1 MKRRILAL
9 VLALLALTGCKNA
22 ENSNLSSADQAL
34 LDQMVGMDAFDKMKQ
49 DQQEQLLED
58 LGIGRYTLEDVA
70 GQGRYMVVLSDTL
83 GLNTFTLH
91 YEDGILARV
100 ATSFRKSAKDTPL
113 ESAVSGLQLEDYH
126 YKAIHFLSYTPQDLA
141 TLLAEEGYAQV
152 SVSLVSLSP

>member
-9 VLALLALTGCKNA
+9 VLVLLALTGCKKA
-22 ENSNLSSADQAL
+22 ENSNLSPADQAL
-34 LDQMVGMDAFDKMKQ
+34 LDQMVGMDTFDKMNQ

-70 GQGRYMVVLSDTL
+70 GHGRYMVVLSDTL

-100 ATSFRKSAKDTPL
+100 ATSFRKTPKDTPM
-113 ESAVSGLQLEDYH
+113 ESEASGLQLEDYH
-126 YKAIHFLSYTPQDLA
+126 YKAIHFLSLTPQDLA
-141 TLLAEEGYAQV
+141 TLLAEEGFAQV
-152 SVSLVSLSP
+152 SVTPVN